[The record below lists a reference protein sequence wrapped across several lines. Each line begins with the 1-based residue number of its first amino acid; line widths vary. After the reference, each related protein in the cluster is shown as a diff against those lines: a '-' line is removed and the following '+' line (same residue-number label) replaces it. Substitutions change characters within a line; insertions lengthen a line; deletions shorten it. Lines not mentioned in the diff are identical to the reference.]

1 MQISSR
7 FTIASHILTL
17 LALEGQTE
25 KLTSQAIA
33 GSVGVNPV
41 VVRNILGQ
49 LKQAGLVH
57 VARGVGGATLAKD
70 VRDVTLLDIYQ
81 AVESLGQSGQLFGF
95 HEHPNPACQVGKNIH
110 HLLDDELERAQAALE
125 NELAQTKLS
134 DLLEKMD
141 SLS

>member
-17 LALEGQTE
+17 LALQGEQSKQT
-25 KLTSQAIA
+25 SNSIA
-33 GSVGVNPV
+33 GSVGVNPGMI
-41 VVRNILGQ
+41 RNILGQ

-57 VARGVGGATLAKD
+57 IALGVGGATLAKD
-70 VRDVTLLDIYQ
+70 VREVTLLDIYR
-81 AVESLGQSGQLFGF
+81 AVDSLGQSCQLFGF
-95 HEHPNPACQVGKNIH
+95 HEQPNPSCPVGKNIH

-125 NELAQTKLS
+125 KELAQTKLS